1 MREQRWRKETIIDF
15 IKLAL
20 AVFLILTPWV
30 FGYTSANVASGNAWI
45 SGVVIGLASIA
56 AIINLAVWEEWV
68 SLVTGLW
75 VAISPWLLGYQA
87 TVTSAMRA
95 NAAIGIAIVLLVAVE
110 LAMIQRNPSY
120 SKATN

>member
-45 SGVVIGLASIA
+45 SGVVIGLTSIA

>member
-56 AIINLAVWEEWV
+56 AIINLAVWEECV

>member
-45 SGVVIGLASIA
+45 SGVVIGLTSIA
-56 AIINLAVWEEWV
+56 AIINLAVWEECV

>member
-56 AIINLAVWEEWV
+56 AIINLPVWEEWV